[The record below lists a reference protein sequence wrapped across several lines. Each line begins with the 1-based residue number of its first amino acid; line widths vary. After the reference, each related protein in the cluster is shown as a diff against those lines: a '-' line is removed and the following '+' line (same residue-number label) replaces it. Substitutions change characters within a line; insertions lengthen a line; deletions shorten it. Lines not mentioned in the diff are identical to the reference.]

1 MKKKVLELYIKKSD
15 NGSEIWVEYMNDVY
29 TLAEKL
35 GILEWAKAVVIKT
48 TEIEN
53 ALSAYDKDET

>member
-35 GILEWAKAVVIKT
+35 GILEWAKAVVIRT